1 MLLIQGTRAVQS
13 LLGLLFL
20 VALYAVSTRAGLSS
34 INWLL
39 ETTSAHILL
48 AIIIIFQEDIRKA
61 LARAGQILPSRFGAD
76 TDLPMV
82 QELVKVSFT
91 MGARRLGALI
101 AIEREGSLD
110 EYVEPASRLDALV
123 SQELLLSIFHPTSPL
138 HDGAVVLPD
147 GRLAAAQVFLPL
159 SLSKNVSRVYGTRH
173 RAAIGLTESTDAV
186 VIIVSEERGTVSL
199 VMRGTIT
206 PMSDANELRQ
216 QLQEIFQ
223 PTDTPKVE
231 AAQ

>member
-1 MLLIQGTRAVQS
+1 M
-13 LLGLLFL
+13 LFL

-61 LARAGQILPSRFGAD
+61 LARAGQILPSRFGSD

-138 HDGAVVLPD
+138 HDGAVVLQD

-159 SLSKNVSRVYGTRH
+159 SLSKKVSRVYGTRH

-216 QLQEIFQ
+216 KLQEIFQ
-223 PTDTPKVE
+223 PVDTPKVE
-231 AAQ
+231 VSP

>member
-1 MLLIQGTRAVQS
+1 
-13 LLGLLFL
+13 

-61 LARAGQILPSRFGAD
+61 LARAGQILPSRFGTD

-101 AIEREGSLD
+101 AIEREASLED
-110 EYVEPASRLDALV
+110 YVEPASRLDALV
-123 SQELLLSIFHPTSPL
+123 SQELLLAIFHPTSPL
-138 HDGAVVLPD
+138 HDGAVVLQD

-199 VMRGTIT
+199 VMRGSIT

-216 QLQEIFQ
+216 KLQEIFQ

-231 AAQ
+231 ATP

>member
-138 HDGAVVLPD
+138 HDGAVVLQD

-216 QLQEIFQ
+216 KLQEIFQ

>member
-1 MLLIQGTRAVQS
+1 M
-13 LLGLLFL
+13 
-20 VALYAVSTRAGLSS
+20 ALYAVSTRAGLSS

-61 LARAGQILPSRFGAD
+61 LARAGQILPSRFGSD

-138 HDGAVVLPD
+138 HDGAVVLQD

-159 SLSKNVSRVYGTRH
+159 SLSKKVSRVYGTRH

-216 QLQEIFQ
+216 KLQEIFQ
-223 PTDTPKVE
+223 PVDTPKVE
-231 AAQ
+231 VSP

>member
-1 MLLIQGTRAVQS
+1 LLLIQGTRAVQS

-123 SQELLLSIFHPTSPL
+123 SQELLLAIFHPTSPL
-138 HDGAVVLPD
+138 HDGAVVLQD

-216 QLQEIFQ
+216 KLQEIFQ